1 MNWVKRIVAVVSV
14 QGALTERCVVFVH
27 INKSGGQTIK
37 AVLHQHL
44 VGMSRRVAYCT
55 EREYAVDR
63 CQSLRL
69 AGRGSLRVGKAT
81 EGWVVIGDSTMA
93 LFKSLGPP
101 RCTWLALF
109 REPASRLVSAWHYCM
124 RSRSDH
130 LCGSSVLDARDATL
144 QSWARH
150 QRGFVF
156 LRLAISAKALPLV
169 HVPATPPSKH
179 RYDDDDVEW
188 KSTVPTWIRHQ
199 RAVLRR
205 QALQDPM
212 LVKIT
217 SDLAA
222 GRLIQA
228 VGVLERPIETARLF
242 DAVLP
247 LAGGL
252 TWAKAL
258 RINHAN
264 ARPKAHNASELW
276 RARTDPNITQYL

>member
-1 MNWVKRIVAVVSV
+1 MNWVERVVAAVFA
-14 QGALTERCVVFVH
+14 QGVLTEPCVVFVH

-37 AVLHQHL
+37 AVLHQHV
-44 VGMSRRVAYCT
+44 VGTSRRVAYCA
-55 EREYAVDR
+55 EREYAADR
-63 CQSLRL
+63 CQSLRY
-69 AGRGSLRVGKAT
+69 AGRGSLKVGRAT

-93 LFKSLGPP
+93 LFESLGPP

-109 REPASRLVSAWHYCM
+109 RDPASRLVSAWHYCM

-144 QSWARH
+144 QAWARH

-169 HVPATPPSKH
+169 RVAATPSKH
-179 RYDDDDVEW
+179 RYDDDDLEW
-188 KSTVPTWIRHQ
+188 KGTVPTWIRHQ

-205 QALQDPM
+205 QAHLDPM
-212 LVKIT
+212 LVKIS

-228 VGVLERPIETARLF
+228 VGVLERPVETARLF
-242 DAVLP
+242 DTMLP

-252 TWAKAL
+252 TWAQAFK
-258 RINHAN
+258 INHAN
-264 ARPKAHNASELW
+264 ARPKAHNASDLL